1 MPCWALSSCGQRSL
15 AWHPWVPADSL
26 AQEGSSAAPHPP
38 LSLAHEVPEATR
50 SGQHPRVAALGGEP
64 PAPCL
69 PQTPALHQT
78 RPHRPAPLSRASIQ
92 VVRLYEPSGFCGHD
106 REGSPVWYHIIRGL
120 DLKGLLLSVSKQ
132 ELLRFNFWS
141 LELLL
146 RDCEQQSQKVGVLG
160 PPHPPGPP
168 KSGPSKKTPALGTCL
183 PELLG
188 SSQHLRVDTARVTC
202 LPRGRRWEGAPRDG
216 PVSLHLASWH
226 ETSTPG

>member
-1 MPCWALSSCGQRSL
+1 MTQGEAATDAGFTWSLLSVSVLIRVRPHLLRPPCIPTLSSGSMEPGMPWRALSGCRQRGL
-15 AWHPWVPADSL
+15 AWHPWVPADPL

-50 SGQHPRVAALGGEP
+50 SGQHPRVAALRGEP
-64 PAPCL
+64 PAPCP

-78 RPHRPAPLSRASIQ
+78 RPHRPALLSCASIQ

-146 RDCEQQSQKVGVLG
+146 RDCEQQSQKVGV
-160 PPHPPGPP
+160 PGPP
-168 KSGPSKKTPALGTCL
+168 IPLGRRNLAPSKTAPSTGHL
-183 PELLG
+183 P
-188 SSQHLRVDTARVTC
+188 
-202 LPRGRRWEGAPRDG
+202 P
-216 PVSLHLASWH
+216 
-226 ETSTPG
+226 